1 MPKRIPDSWPSN
13 ADIIAAMN
21 LTRFL
26 ILASLACLLLMGL
39 WLPVSAAPV
48 AQVQYPSS
56 PTPGVDG
63 RIIYI
68 VQPNDNCTTV
78 VAKNGMKD
86 VDQLR
91 SLNNIT
97 DANCT
102 IVEGQ
107 ELLIGLGGAAVTPT
121 SGPTPTPA
129 PPTAVPTALSGTT
142 EICVLLFNDQNGDSF
157 RQEVEPAVAGGAVSV
172 TESNGAYSA
181 TLDTIIPSDPDAYQ
195 GICFT
200 DVPEGHYNISMGIP
214 SDYNSTMS
222 LAYSLQVKAGDR
234 AFVDFGV
241 QSIQTSVTENGPA
254 QKGTS
259 PILAIFGALLL
270 LGGAG
275 LGWYAWRSARPE
287 SKLGGGGILKK

>member
-1 MPKRIPDSWPSN
+1 
-13 ADIIAAMN
+13 MN
-21 LTRFL
+21 LKQFL
-26 ILASLACLLLMGL
+26 ILTFLSCLLLAGL

-48 AQVQYPSS
+48 AQIQYST
-56 PTPGVDG
+56 PTPGADG
-63 RIIYI
+63 RIIYM
-68 VQPNDNCTTV
+68 VQAGDNCLR
-78 VAKNGMKD
+78 VAALHGISEGE
-86 VDQLR
+86 LR
-91 SLNNIT
+91 SLNSKL
-97 DANCT
+97 DADCT
-102 IVEGQ
+102 LVEGQ
-107 ELLIGLGGAAVTPT
+107 ELLVGLGGAAVTPT
-121 SGPTPTPA
+121 FGLPPTPGT
-129 PPTAVPTALSGTT
+129 PTAVPTLFSGTT

-181 TLDTIIPSDPDAYQ
+181 TLETVIPSDPDAYQ

-200 DVPEGHYNISMGIP
+200 DVPEGSYNISMGIP
-214 SDYNSTMS
+214 SDYNPTMA
-222 LAYSLQVKAGDR
+222 LAYSLQVKAGDI

-241 QSIQTSVTENGPA
+241 QSTKTSGTENEPP

-287 SKLGGGGILKK
+287 SKLSGGGILKK